1 LDSIEPQ
8 FVGLLGAPFGAP
20 GITGVP
26 AISDAVHVPRVECQT
41 SFKVLTFDVVIWFSD
56 E

>member
-1 LDSIEPQ
+1 MRS
-8 FVGLLGAPFGAP
+8 
-20 GITGVP
+20 
-26 AISDAVHVPRVECQT
+26 AVQVPRLECQT